1 MSYSWIIKS
10 VGLTYNSIKPIKM
23 LDTEI
28 LELDTNVMMYN
39 SCKEALLDLVRDMNA
54 MTIKDTV
61 EELRQLKPLEWKDAT
76 LWTFFLSKVA
86 IVSAPIVFY
95 TIIPPWKFIVIR
107 NLRKS
112 KTLNPEW
119 WI

>member
-10 VGLTYNSIKPIKM
+10 VGLTYNSIEPIKM

-28 LELDTNVMMYN
+28 LELDANVMMYN
-39 SCKEALLDLVRDMNA
+39 SRKEALLDLVKDMNGITA
-54 MTIKDTV
+54 KGSV
-61 EELRQLKPLEWKDAT
+61 AELKELKPLAWEDAT

-86 IVSAPIVFY
+86 IVSAPIVLY
-95 TIIPPWKFIVIR
+95 TLIPPWKFTVIK
-107 NLRKS
+107 NIRKS
-112 KTLNPEW
+112 KTINPEW

>member
-10 VGLTYNSIKPIKM
+10 VGISYKSIEPVKM
-23 LDTEI
+23 LDTAI
-28 LELDTNVMMYN
+28 LELDCNVMMYN
-39 SCKEALLDLVRDMNA
+39 SRKSALLDLVKDMSEITA
-54 MTIKDTV
+54 KSTV
-61 EELRQLKPLEWKDAT
+61 EELKQLKPLEWKDAT

-95 TIIPPWKFIVIR
+95 TLVPPWKFMVIR
-107 NLRKS
+107 NLKKS
-112 KTLNPEW
+112 QTLNPPF